1 VHRRARNPATTQ
13 TVVVDVP
20 ETRYAKTE
28 DGVHIAYQ
36 VVGDGPIDL
45 VFVPGWVSH
54 VEWAWENPSY
64 ARFFRRL
71 SSFSRLIL
79 FDKRGLGLSDRPG
92 RLPTLEDQMADVGA
106 VLDAVASERA
116 VVFGTNDGC
125 APSAVFAAA
134 HPERVI
140 AMVVYGALPKFLA
153 TADYPWSIP
162 EEVVAHWLHR
172 IERAWGRDVPED
184 LSFLAPSRVGDLAFR
199 KWYAQFCRLSASP
212 SAITELLRI
221 YVPSDTRAVLPAIR
235 VPTLVLSRSDNVI
248 RIENARYFADH
259 VAGARLVEL
268 PGQDMLLYA
277 GDVDAVVD
285 EVQEFVTG
293 VRDAPETDRVLATV
307 LMTDIVGSTERA
319 TALGDRQWRDV
330 LDAHDRIIDHE
341 LERFRGRKVNPT
353 GDGMLATFDGPARG
367 VRCAQSLVAA
377 TRTLDLDIRAGL
389 HTGEVELRGNDIG
402 GIAVHIGARVS
413 ALAGPGEV
421 LVSRTVTDL
430 VAGSGIEF
438 EDRGEHRLKGIP
450 EPWRLFAVSA

>member
-1 VHRRARNPATTQ
+1 
-13 TVVVDVP
+13 VDLP
-20 ETRYAKTE
+20 ETRYAKTV

-36 VVGDGPIDL
+36 VVGGGPIDL

-79 FDKRGLGLSDRPG
+79 FDKRGLGLSDRPA
-92 RLPTLEDQMADVGA
+92 RLPTLEDQMTDIGTVM
-106 VLDAVASERA
+106 DAAGSERA
-116 VVFGTNDGC
+116 VLFGTNDGA
-125 APSAVFAAA
+125 APGVVYAAS

-140 AMVVYGALPKFLA
+140 ALVLYAGLPKFLA
-153 TADYPWSIP
+153 SDDYPWGIP
-162 EEVVAHWLHR
+162 QETVAHWLHR
-172 IERAWGRDVPED
+172 IERAWGRDVPDD
-184 LSFLAPSRVGDLAFR
+184 LAFLAPSRMADPAFR

-235 VPTLVLSRSDNVI
+235 VPTLILNRSDNLM
-248 RIENARYFADH
+248 RIENARYYADH
-259 VAGARLVEL
+259 VPGAHLVEL
-268 PGQDMLLYA
+268 PGEDMLLYA
-277 GDVDAVVD
+277 GDVDAIAD

-319 TALGDRQWRDV
+319 TGLGDRRWREL
-330 LDAHDRIIDHE
+330 LDAHDKLVDHE

-353 GDGMLATFDGPARG
+353 GDGILATFDGPARA
-367 VRCAQSLVAA
+367 VRCAQSLVVA
-377 TRTLDLDIRAGL
+377 TRGLDIDIRAGL
-389 HTGEVELRGNDIG
+389 HTGEIELRGDDIG

-413 ALAGPGEV
+413 ALAAPGEV

-438 EDRGEHRLKGIP
+438 EDRGEHHLKGIP
-450 EPWRLFAVSA
+450 EPWHLYAVTP